1 MLESFSF
8 LDIHI
13 WEFARYIGSD
23 AREFYLEKK
32 KIKIKYRRVSIAS
45 TFVILTTPIYFN
57 TLGLILYKYI
67 DKKNV

>member
-23 AREFYLEKK
+23 TREFYLEKK
-32 KIKIKYRRVSIAS
+32 KIKKYKRVSKAS